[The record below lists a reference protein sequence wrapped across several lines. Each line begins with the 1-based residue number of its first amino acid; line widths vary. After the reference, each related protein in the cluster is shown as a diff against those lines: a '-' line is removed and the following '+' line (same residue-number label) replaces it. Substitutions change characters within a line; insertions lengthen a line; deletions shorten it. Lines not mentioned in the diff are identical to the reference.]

1 MYPIN
6 RENRK
11 GKIRKKLESMREKII
26 MNNRRNKKDSNT
38 NTVVYEQ

>member
-6 RENRK
+6 RKNRK

-26 MNNRRNKKDSNT
+26 MNNWRTKKDSNSILAIK
-38 NTVVYEQ
+38 

>member
-6 RENRK
+6 RKNRK

-38 NTVVYEQ
+38 VVYEQ